1 MNKWMINNMGC
12 AESTARGAAYWLRM
26 AVATACLLGSG
37 AATAQEVAADAKQ
50 ALLGKLQNLTTL
62 TASFSQ
68 EVTDT
73 DGNLVQQ
80 LQGVMMLARPA
91 QLRWQ
96 TDAPDETLLVA
107 NGETV
112 WYYNAFIEQVTI
124 YDQADAVGQSPLL
137 LLLNAE
143 SDDWQSYDV
152 RELEPT
158 ELGANLGANTGGSG
172 YLIEANSQAMGG
184 QRGTASNTPERLT
197 ILLTAD
203 NVMHTLV
210 LEDGRG
216 QTNTITLA
224 DQQLNQ
230 PLTST
235 NFQFDVPPNV
245 DVDDQRQARF

>member
-1 MNKWMINNMGC
+1 MIDKMGC
-12 AESTARGAAYWLRM
+12 AESRARSVPSWLRITL
-26 AVATACLLGSG
+26 VTVCLLGNGSLMAQESDG
-37 AATAQEVAADAKQ
+37 AAAKQ
-50 ALLGKLQNLTTL
+50 ALLSKLQNLTTL
-62 TASFSQ
+62 SASFSQ
-68 EVTDT
+68 AVTDT
-73 DGNLVQQ
+73 NGDLVQQ
-80 LQGVMMLARPA
+80 LQGVMKLARPA

-96 TDAPDETLLVA
+96 TDAPDETLLIA

-143 SDDWQSYDV
+143 SDDWHSYDV
-152 RELEPT
+152 RELEAA
-158 ELGANLGANTGGSG
+158 ELAEVGAIEAGSG
-172 YLIEANSQAMGG
+172 YVIETNMQKLSEQNGGSNS
-184 QRGTASNTPERLT
+184 PERLT

-210 LEDGRG
+210 LDDGRG

-224 DQQLNQ
+224 DQQINQ
-230 PLTST
+230 PIMSD